1 MESGGERDRL
11 LEWYPAFPGTG
22 LFSRLVGRVPLGT
35 VLKSKGVQE
44 EESLFKKEILKTQ
57 EQAVPL
63 YQKMGHQEGR
73 LACLNRKL
81 WLDLRKKRRGRKLRK
96 TTRMS

>member
-11 LEWYPAFPGTG
+11 LEWHPAFPGAG
-22 LFSRLVGRVPLGT
+22 LFSRLVGRVPLRA

-44 EESLFKKEILKTQ
+44 EETLFQKEVLKTQ
-57 EQAVPL
+57 EQPVPL
-63 YQKMGHQEGR
+63 YQKRSHQVGS
-73 LACLNRKL
+73 ACLNRKL
-81 WLDLRKKRRGRKLRK
+81 WLDLRKKKRGGRKLRK